1 MRKIRLQMLENAQ
14 ILVYNE
20 FCGGVIMPVHK
31 VGKSC
36 YQWGKSGKVY
46 CGKDAKK
53 NAEKQGKAIRST
65 GWKEKK
71 EK

>member
-1 MRKIRLQMLENAQ
+1 
-14 ILVYNE
+14 
-20 FCGGVIMPVHK
+20 MPVHK
-31 VGKSC
+31 VGKDC

-53 NAEKQGKAIRST
+53 KAEKQGQAIRAT

-71 EK
+71 KK